1 MPMSNGMPAL
11 SPLLRNSLRT
21 WLAAT
26 LTIGILLWADR
37 GNVMLLGLLMVVV
50 FINDNDLTPLRS
62 IGQMVAGSLIGILT
76 AVVLHNLMSGWAVTA
91 IGLLITG
98 VLIRGLGLLKGLS
111 LGYLSCWGLEVMGDG
126 IRFNAALVFDLALS
140 AVVGI
145 VMAQLSTW
153 IFWPRRPLQQLPLLE
168 QGLCQQLSEQLL
180 QMERWLAKGG
190 SPPRPLRSQ
199 ALLPPILQLQQL
211 RDQRLSIPTPKRLR
225 RLSSR
230 WAQTGFIWRQLMRQ
244 WLLLEPLLLE
254 LPAPLQADDLL
265 GPALGHLKL
274 QLLAA
279 SLAAPKLAGP
289 AVNDCLQ
296 IARSNNASAPLIL
309 AIAKQLAQLQ
319 QLLRSRALVRRA
331 IDREQGGVA

>member
-1 MPMSNGMPAL
+1 MPTALPTL
-11 SPLLRNSLRT
+11 SPLWRNSLRT

-26 LTIGILLWADR
+26 LTIGIMLWADR
-37 GNVMLLGLLMVVV
+37 GNAMLLGLLMVVV

-62 IGQMVAGSLIGILT
+62 IAQMVAGSVIGILT
-76 AVVLHNLMSGWAVTA
+76 AVVLHNLISGWAVTA

-98 VLIRGLGLLKGLS
+98 ILVRALGLLKGLS
-111 LGYLSCWGLEVMGDG
+111 LGYLSCWGLEVVGEG
-126 IRFNAALVFDLALS
+126 IHFNAPLVFDLALS

-145 VMAQLSTW
+145 AMAQLATW

-168 QGLCQQLSEQLL
+168 QELCHQLSAQL
-180 QMERWLAKGG
+180 QGMERWLAQGG
-190 SPPRPLRSQ
+190 SPPQPLRSQ
-199 ALLPPILQLQQL
+199 ALLPAILELQQL

-225 RLSSR
+225 QQSSR

-254 LPAPLQADDLL
+254 LPTPLQADSLFVPTL
-265 GPALGHLKL
+265 SSLKL
-274 QLLAA
+274 QLLPEAA
-279 SLAAPKLAGP
+279 AGP
-289 AVNDCLQ
+289 PSPGPALDDWLQ
-296 IARSNNASAPLIL
+296 VARRNKASAPLIL
-309 AIAKQLAQLQ
+309 AIAKQLEQLQ